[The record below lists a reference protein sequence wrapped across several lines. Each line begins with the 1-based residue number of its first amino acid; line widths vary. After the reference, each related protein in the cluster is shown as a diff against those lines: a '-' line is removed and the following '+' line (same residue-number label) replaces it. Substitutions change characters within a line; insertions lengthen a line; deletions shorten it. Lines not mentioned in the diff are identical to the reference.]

1 MRYKANS
8 HGAIT
13 HVMSSIFPALSKS
26 LTGPVT
32 TLTSCLP
39 LHNITTTLEFYT
51 YFSLV
56 TFWFFTT
63 RMCLPRRLMNCIRFL

>member
-8 HGAIT
+8 RVAIT
-13 HVMSSIFPALSKS
+13 HVMNSIFPALSES

-51 YFSLV
+51 LLFLPCH
-56 TFWFFTT
+56 FLFFY
-63 RMCLPRRLMNCIRFL
+63 RSYVPS